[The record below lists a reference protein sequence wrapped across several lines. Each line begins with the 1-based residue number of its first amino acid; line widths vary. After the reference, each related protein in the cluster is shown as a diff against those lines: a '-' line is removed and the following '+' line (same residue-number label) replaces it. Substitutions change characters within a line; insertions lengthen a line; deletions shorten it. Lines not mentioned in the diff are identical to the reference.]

1 MKDPMSYV
9 ERFCYKHPRFGIPN
23 LMRYIAIGSG
33 IVWALSLVN
42 AEAASFMMFSAERVL
57 AGEVW
62 RLLTFFFMPRGFGFL
77 AIVGIFLFYW
87 IGTTLEQYWGTGQFS
102 IFFFSGY
109 LLTIFFG
116 FVMWLAFGVDLTL
129 TPFYLYLSMF
139 FAFATF
145 FPNSEVNFYFLIP
158 IKVKYLA
165 LAGLLY
171 YVGSGVASPFPDN
184 LVPLVALVNYLVFC
198 GGELVRFIRGN
209 RTSKAAVN
217 FRRES
222 RRIRYEQSQKRYN
235 HKCAVCGRTDTDFP
249 ELEFRYCSRCAGYH
263 CFCQDHINNHV
274 HFTEETEE

>member
-145 FPNSEVNFYFLIP
+145 FPNSEVNFYFLILN
-158 IKVKYLA
+158 I
-165 LAGLLY
+165 
-171 YVGSGVASPFPDN
+171 N
-184 LVPLVALVNYLVFC
+184 LINRHVN
-198 GGELVRFIRGN
+198 
-209 RTSKAAVN
+209 
-217 FRRES
+217 
-222 RRIRYEQSQKRYN
+222 
-235 HKCAVCGRTDTDFP
+235 
-249 ELEFRYCSRCAGYH
+249 
-263 CFCQDHINNHV
+263 
-274 HFTEETEE
+274 